1 MLEHGGNLALAAAQ
15 YNIPLQ
21 NWLDL
26 STGLNPDGYPIPAMA
41 AEVWQRLPLDDDG
54 LLEAACTYYNCS
66 NAVAAAGSQTLLQVL
81 PRLRPAGKVAILS
94 PMYKEHGHAWQ
105 RHGHELIAFSGK
117 PLADMLQQADVV
129 LLCNPNNPTGLK
141 FSSADL
147 LSWHAE
153 LAAHG
158 GWLIVDEAFMDA
170 TPEYSIAQHTQL
182 QGLLVLRSLGKF
194 FGLAGA
200 RVGFL
205 LANPQ
210 LLQQVQA
217 EIGPWPVT
225 GASRLIAKQVLSD
238 TLWQQHARLQ
248 LESSSARL
256 ATLLQQNGLGPHG
269 GTLLFQYVLTTQA
282 HAWQQHLARHGIW
295 VRLFAEM
302 DVPPALRFGL
312 PPATG
317 WEKLEQA
324 LSSFSDSQN

>member
-15 YNIPLQ
+15 YKIPLP

-26 STGLNPDGYPIPAMA
+26 STGLNPDGYPLPAIA

-54 LLEAACTYYNCS
+54 LIEAACTYYNCN
-66 NAVAAAGSQTLLQVL
+66 NALAAAGSQALLQVL
-81 PRLRPAGKVAILS
+81 PRLRPAGKVALLS
-94 PMYKEHGHAWQ
+94 PMYQEHGHAWQ
-105 RHGHELIAFSGK
+105 RHGHELIAFSGE
-117 PLADMLQQADVV
+117 PPAEILQQADVV
-129 LLCNPNNPTGLK
+129 ILCNPNNPTGAR
-141 FSSADL
+141 FTSADL
-147 LSWHAE
+147 LRWHAE

-205 LANPQ
+205 LAKPQ
-210 LLQQVQA
+210 LLQRVQA

-225 GASRLIAKQVLSD
+225 GASRLIAKQVFSD
-238 TLWQQHARLQ
+238 TVWQQQARLQ
-248 LESSSARL
+248 LANSSARL
-256 ATLLQQNGLGPHG
+256 ATLLQQNGLSPHG

-282 HAWQQHLARHGIW
+282 RAWQQHLARHGIW
-295 VRLFAEM
+295 VRLFAED
-302 DVPPALRFGL
+302 DVPLALRFGL
-312 PPATG
+312 PPASG
-317 WEKLEQA
+317 WEKLAQA
-324 LSSFSDSQN
+324 LNSFSDSQN